1 MLSRL
6 KETITKKSPSL
17 DRDAQYTRI
26 SKISRLPAYLTIQL
40 VRFFYKEKNSINAK
54 ILKDIKFSFNL
65 DVFDLCTEEL
75 QQKLLP
81 MRAKFKEQEDK
92 NVEKAQKA
100 NEPTKTEEEL
110 NKKQLPYW
118 FEDDI
123 GSNNSGYYDLKA
135 VLTHKGRSSS
145 SGHYVAWIK
154 KKSKNKI
161 KRANY

>member
-1 MLSRL
+1 
-6 KETITKKSPSL
+6 
-17 DRDAQYTRI
+17 
-26 SKISRLPAYLTIQL
+26 
-40 VRFFYKEKNSINAK
+40 
-54 ILKDIKFSFNL
+54 
-65 DVFDLCTEEL
+65 
-75 QQKLLP
+75 

-100 NEPTKTEEEL
+100 NDSKQTEEDL

-145 SGHYVAWIK
+145 SGHYVGWIK